1 MKHVSAA
8 EANRNF
14 SRLLGSVGRGEGFVI
29 TSHGKPMAK
38 LVPVDDATAR
48 EARDRAAKE
57 LFDDLRSRPAQNH
70 PRVTRDEIYDY
81 LDE

>member
-14 SRLLGSVGRGEGFVI
+14 SRLLGQVGDGEEFVI
-29 TSHGKPMAK
+29 TSHGKPVAR
-38 LVPVDDATAR
+38 LIPASDAS
-48 EARDRAAKE
+48 ERAARNK
-57 LFDDLRSRPAQNH
+57 LFEEFFKDLRSRPVLNL

-81 LDE
+81 LNE